1 MFSLLRTQAKWVK
14 NNQFLSCLIC
24 SVKFDNS
31 KPLMAQTQTYTL
43 LVEQSQEPT
52 FSYNWNRNLD

>member
-1 MFSLLRTQAKWVK
+1 MFSLLQTQGKWIK
-14 NNQFLSCLIC
+14 NNQFLSCLIY

-43 LVEQSQEPT
+43 LVEQSQEPNHRT
-52 FSYNWNRNLD
+52 NLLL